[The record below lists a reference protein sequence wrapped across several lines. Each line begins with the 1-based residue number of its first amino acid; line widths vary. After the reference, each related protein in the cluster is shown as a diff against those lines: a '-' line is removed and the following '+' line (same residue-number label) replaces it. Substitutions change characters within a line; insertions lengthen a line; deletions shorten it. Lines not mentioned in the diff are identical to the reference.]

1 MAIAVATALIRG
13 TDALPDLA
21 VTAVKLALERAR
33 LEHPH
38 SVMLFLTSEFARN
51 VHAVLA
57 GASRAANCLN
67 VWGCTAPGVL
77 TEQDW
82 AIDQP
87 AACAMVIGDGVAL
100 GPPRGQ
106 PAPGLSPQL
115 SLAVPSAAT
124 AAWLDEGVA
133 RFGIVSTD
141 AGAQAPGRVWGHGQ
155 PTPEGR
161 ATAVFSGA
169 RMAIGVARGIRALG
183 EVQMVDASD
192 GYDVHRLGNQLAL
205 NSLLRALPPELREEA
220 RLPFNQLFVGEVTEA
235 LDNAVECGRFRVLPL
250 ISVNHDDR
258 SVTLGQRIA
267 PGARLFWGL
276 RSPLGAEE
284 DMRRT
289 VDAAADEIGDPP
301 SFGVL
306 FSCMG
311 RGPYFYGGQDRDLDI
326 VRNRYPG
333 LPLIGAYSAGQ
344 IAPLYE
350 GNALIQNSALLALIK
365 AD

>member
-1 MAIAVATALIRG
+1 MVIAVATALIRG
-13 TDALPDLA
+13 TDALPELA
-21 VTAVKLALERAR
+21 VTAVNLALERAR
-33 LEHPH
+33 LAHPH

-51 VHAVLA
+51 VHAALA

-100 GPPRGQ
+100 GPPRTDTTGRMT
-106 PAPGLSPQL
+106 PQL
-115 SLAVPSAAT
+115 SLAVPTAAT
-124 AAWLDEGVA
+124 AAWLNEGVA

-155 PTPEGR
+155 PTAEGR
-161 ATAVFSGA
+161 ATASFSGA
-169 RMAIGVARGIRALG
+169 RVAIGVARGIRALS
-183 EVQMVDASD
+183 EAQMVDASD
-192 GYDVHRLGNQLAL
+192 GYDVHRMGNQLAL

-220 RLPFNQLFVGEVTEA
+220 RLPFNQLFVGEVTEVRDDA
-235 LDNAVECGRFRVLPL
+235 IERGRFRVLPL

-258 SVTLGQRIA
+258 SVTLGQRIE
-267 PGARLFWGL
+267 PGARLFWGM

-289 VDAAADEIGDPP
+289 VDIAADEIGGTP
-301 SFGVL
+301 SFGML

-326 VRNRYPG
+326 VRNRYPA

-350 GNALIQNSALLALIK
+350 GNALIQNSALLVLAR